1 MTTWQHHVDYVK
13 ARGTCDEVMI
23 VSVDNGTHF
32 ASAPEDFKLR
42 EYKAMIMDETTYEDK
57 EETVNE
63 ATNLVNIIKKASGK
77 GGSGAGA
84 QGLRLNSGK
93 KHMLIRTFQDDT
105 SKQGIVYGKIPKG
118 GCCVAGAG
126 RVILIGTFNEGKG
139 QTASDCNDT
148 IELYARYLS
157 TSIWPDG
164 SEGTAQSTPEQ
175 AKLTWQ
181 PFIDLLMVGKGDVD
195 QCLICRKT
203 DGLLYAN
210 GAVNTNSA
218 DVKFS
223 LQQYETEVPQED
235 GTDKLTSIDEASA
248 LVRLMNSPAGTRPVG
263 GIRVN
268 QVKYQFL
275 RGVEDDTSKCNT
287 IYGKKSKG
295 GVVIAATKSVIV
307 IATYDE
313 TKGHAAANCGAVV
326 TDISGNLYR
335 SGY

>member
-63 ATNLVNIIKKASGK
+63 ATNLVNIIKKKASGK

-118 GCCVAGAG
+118 GCCVAEAG

-195 QCLICRKT
+195 QYALFAAKPT
-203 DGLLYAN
+203 VFSYAN

-223 LQQYETEVPQED
+223 FSSTRQKSHKRTAQTNW
-235 GTDKLTSIDEASA
+235 TSIDEASA
-248 LVRLMNSPAGTRPVG
+248 LVRLMNDCMAPA
-263 GIRVN
+263 
-268 QVKYQFL
+268 L
-275 RGVEDDTSKCNT
+275 L
-287 IYGKKSKG
+287 
-295 GVVIAATKSVIV
+295 AASV
-307 IATYDE
+307 
-313 TKGHAAANCGAVV
+313 
-326 TDISGNLYR
+326 
-335 SGY
+335 